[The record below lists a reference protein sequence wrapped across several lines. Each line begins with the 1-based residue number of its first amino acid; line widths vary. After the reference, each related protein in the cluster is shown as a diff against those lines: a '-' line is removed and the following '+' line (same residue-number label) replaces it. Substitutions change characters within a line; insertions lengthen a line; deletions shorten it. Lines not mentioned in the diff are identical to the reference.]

1 MVVGGWSLPQ
11 EQCTPPSCDCECL
24 LGYHHLHGLA
34 PTIFDPSIS
43 YHPNVP
49 SGSAFITLS
58 PRSQH
63 KQSRNASAPSR
74 PTAGAPCSELP
85 DANRPAGQ
93 RRRSPGRRRA
103 RPPPRRRAGRHPHGR
118 SRSRTPGRRTYA
130 RAVRGRRL
138 VLGGCMSAAPITL
151 DHQLGIREHMPPDP
165 PGRPPVPLRG
175 WVGQHQ
181 EELAETACAAPAS
194 PCAR

>member
-1 MVVGGWSLPQ
+1 MVVYMVVGGWSLPQ

-93 RRRSPGRRRA
+93 RRRSPGWRRA

-130 RAVRGRRL
+130 RAVRGAATRARRL
-138 VLGGCMSAAPITL
+138 HVCCSDHAGSSAWDPGAHATRSSGASTCAAARVGGAAP
-151 DHQLGIREHMPPDP
+151 
-165 PGRPPVPLRG
+165 RG
-175 WVGQHQ
+175 
-181 EELAETACAAPAS
+181 
-194 PCAR
+194 AR